1 MCVSFVQKDLCFC
14 QCSSDSCYINYVGQH
29 PSDPCYTNFV
39 HFYAILESFS
49 FMLHL
54 SCLFLRHNDG
64 VCFRSMLHL
73 FCLFLRHND
82 GVCLRSMLHLFC
94 LFLRHNDGVPLF
106 QIHATFI
113 PFILFVS
120 ASILQ
125 IHATGIMDELNRR
138 WFSHH
143 YCPTA
148 VTAPTSITLHFLQGA
163 LYFTAACLFLAALT
177 LSAELLLVRWRRFK
191 H

>member
-49 FMLHL
+49 FMPHL
-54 SCLFLRHNDG
+54 S
-64 VCFRSMLHL
+64 
-73 FCLFLRHND
+73 
-82 GVCLRSMLHLFC
+82 C